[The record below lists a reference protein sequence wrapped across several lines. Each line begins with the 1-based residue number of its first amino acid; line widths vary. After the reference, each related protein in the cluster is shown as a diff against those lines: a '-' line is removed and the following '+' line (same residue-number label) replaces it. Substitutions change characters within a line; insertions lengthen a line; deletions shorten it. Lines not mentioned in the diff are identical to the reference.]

1 MRGLTN
7 KRTVITEGASGIG
20 KATVM
25 CFLEEGAQVVV
36 IDREA
41 EAIEQ
46 IEQLETG
53 VIANM
58 GSTNGL
64 LGYPYYADYN
74 TTKACVIDGGETAGG
89 LASR

>member
-7 KRTVITEGASGIG
+7 KRTVITDGASGIG
-20 KATVM
+20 HATVM
-25 CFLEEGAQVVV
+25 RFLEEGAQVVV

-41 EAIEQ
+41 DAIEQ
-46 IEQLETG
+46 IEQMETG

-64 LGYPYYADYN
+64 LGYPYYADFS
-74 TTKACVIDGGETAGG
+74 TTKAGVIDGGETAGG